1 MWLLLTALAAIIA
14 TALWY
19 VNAPGDKYKLS
30 LLSLIYWGAT
40 IMWLVDHVI
49 AYAQEGGEFFEINVD
64 ATGLG
69 LSVLL
74 FGLLLWLIVL
84 LISDPKEVLR
94 RVLKMERPL

>member
-1 MWLLLTALAAIIA
+1 VWFLLTALAAIIA

-19 VNAPGDKYKLS
+19 VNAPEDKYKLS
-30 LLSLIYWGAT
+30 LLSFIYWGAT

-49 AYAQEGGEFFEINVD
+49 VYVQEGGEFFEIDVD

-74 FGLLLWLIVL
+74 LGLFVWVIVL
-84 LISDPKEVLR
+84 LVSDPKGVLK
-94 RVLKMERPL
+94 RVLKR

>member
-1 MWLLLTALAAIIA
+1 MWLLITGLAAAIA

-19 VNAPGDKYKLS
+19 VNAPNDRYKLGFLS
-30 LLSLIYWGAT
+30 LLYWGAA

-49 AYAQEGGEFFEINVD
+49 AYAQDGGEFFEISTD

-74 FGLLLWLIVL
+74 GGLVLWLIVL
-84 LISDPKEVLR
+84 LVSDPKRVIKKVLN
-94 RVLKMERPL
+94 K